1 MLHISDATLDIDENI
16 PSPSNDSPDRNNI
29 PINPDV
35 IAKNGKTVFFKNK
48 LLEYLIQRE
57 QIFQPLSF

>member
-48 LLEYLIQRE
+48 LLEYLI
-57 QIFQPLSF
+57 